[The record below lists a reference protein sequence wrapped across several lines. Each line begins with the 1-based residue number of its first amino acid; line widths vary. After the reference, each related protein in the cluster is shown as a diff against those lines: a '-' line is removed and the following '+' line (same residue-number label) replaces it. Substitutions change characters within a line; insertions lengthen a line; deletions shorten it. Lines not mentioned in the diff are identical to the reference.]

1 MAPNRYGNANTMFWL
16 YLSASRLGFKLKW
29 KGCVPNF
36 KKWGINNVELISSVL
51 IGAGT
56 TKTMFLCCAVA
67 QELIYCNRGL
77 RRLPVLQRKV
87 GNIYESNSG
96 IEAKEGPACWYKC
109 SVSGK
114 KTQPRETGCEF
125 NHGPCKLHPQL
136 APRKCRAASCQVGGG
151 EEICSD
157 WVI

>member
-1 MAPNRYGNANTMFWL
+1 MAHNRYGNANTMFWL
-16 YLSASRLGFKLKW
+16 YLSASKLGFKLKW

-56 TKTMFLCCAVA
+56 TKTMFLCCSVA

-87 GNIYESNSG
+87 GNIYESNNG
-96 IEAKEGPACWYKC
+96 IEVKEGPACWYKC
-109 SVSGK
+109 VFFPDIE
-114 KTQPRETGCEF
+114 QPRETGCEF
-125 NHGPCKLHPQL
+125 NHSPCKLHPQH

-151 EEICSD
+151 EEIYSD